1 MRKDAIKV
9 QKKWVALGIEVRA
22 PIKKANANIFISLC
36 AIQSRTFEI
45 MFCTQNKLRESR
57 AALLRI
63 RDDMDIEQAARRA
76 GKLIEEDRH
85 D

>member
-22 PIKKANANIFISLC
+22 PIKKANANIFIPLY

-45 MFCTQNKLRESR
+45 MFCTQNKLRASR
-57 AALLRI
+57 AALLRL
-63 RDDMDIEQAARRA
+63 RDDMDIE
-76 GKLIEEDRH
+76 
-85 D
+85 